1 MKLRLNLATAP
12 QENKRP
18 FLTGSIFV
26 GIVALAALF
35 FLSHEA
41 YSSWRASRTLR
52 NDVSRWQREIRT
64 TRQEQAELAV
74 YFSTPE
80 ALQMMDRSKFLNSLI
95 AERSFPWTKIFM
107 DLEET
112 LPPGVRVVSISPRLI
127 DGRAEVG
134 LEISAANE
142 DGVVRFLEAME
153 NSKAFSGMVVKSN
166 RLVPGEAASSL
177 DRIVVDLSVWYATT

>member
-18 FLTGSIFV
+18 FLTGSILV
-26 GIVALAALF
+26 GTVAVAALF

-52 NDVSRWQREIRT
+52 NDVARWQREIRT
-64 TRQEQAELAV
+64 TRQQQAELEA
-74 YFSTPE
+74 YFATPE
-80 ALQMMDRSKFLNSLI
+80 VRQIMDRSKFLNSMI

-107 DLEET
+107 DLEGT

-127 DGRAEVG
+127 DGRAEVT
-134 LEISAANE
+134 LEIGAANE
-142 DGVVRFLEAME
+142 VGVVRFFEAME
-153 NSKAFSGMVVKSN
+153 HSKVFSGMVVKSN
-166 RLVPGEAASSL
+166 RPVVNQAGSS
-177 DRIVVDLSVWYATT
+177 DRIVVDLSVWYSTT